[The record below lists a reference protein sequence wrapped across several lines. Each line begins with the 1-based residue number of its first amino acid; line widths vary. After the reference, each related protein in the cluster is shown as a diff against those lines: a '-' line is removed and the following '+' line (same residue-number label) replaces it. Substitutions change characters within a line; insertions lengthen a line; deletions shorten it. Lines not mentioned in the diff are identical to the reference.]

1 MSAGSANS
9 TIDPDDVIK
18 ILVASDV
25 HLGYNE
31 KDLVR
36 GEDSFIAFEEVLQ
49 HAVVNDVDAIIL
61 GGDLFHVANPSTNTL
76 NRCTRL
82 LKTYMLGDKPI
93 KLEFL
98 SDQNENFF
106 ESLNKT
112 VNYEDPN
119 INIAIP
125 VFSIHGNHDD
135 PSGFGRISS
144 LDILST
150 NGYVNYF
157 GKWTDLTKI
166 NISPIL
172 LKKGETKLALYGLSY
187 ISDPRL
193 ARLFNEAKVFLE
205 KPDEPGWFNIMVLH
219 QNRADRGPKNYLP
232 EKCLPDFLDLVIW
245 GHEHDCRIVPEEN
258 PIKKFFVSQPGS
270 TVATS
275 LAEGESIDKCCGI
288 LSICKSQ
295 FRLDPIKLQT
305 VRPFIFESVNL
316 AHVSHELE
324 LDEGDVQQKV
334 LSFAAGKVKEMIE
347 RAKEKLSENDKQ
359 PKLPLIRLRL
369 EVTDVDQQFNAI
381 RFGQQYSGRVANPQD
396 MITFKR
402 KIVRT
407 KDEMKP
413 LDREALNEAYQNQR
427 ETAAKRAEEVVERYF
442 KEANEDKQLEILST
456 RSMTELTRRMVDYED
471 DDAAENIIKFHE
483 KLAGQFLDKCAMN
496 EDNIYELL
504 VNFHTNEHETHNEM
518 LKMLDC
524 RSSKRSDPNDRPR
537 KVDDD
542 DNMDNDDYKPKISPV
557 KTSASAST
565 GSARGGK
572 SSRGARGSRAA
583 SNTSTTSRGR
593 SRGRGASNGSTGKID
608 SFLTSTSKPEKRTS
622 SRNISKVMYISDDDD
637 D

>member
-622 SRNISKVMYISDDDD
+622 SRNISKKIFDAGFLS
-637 D
+637 